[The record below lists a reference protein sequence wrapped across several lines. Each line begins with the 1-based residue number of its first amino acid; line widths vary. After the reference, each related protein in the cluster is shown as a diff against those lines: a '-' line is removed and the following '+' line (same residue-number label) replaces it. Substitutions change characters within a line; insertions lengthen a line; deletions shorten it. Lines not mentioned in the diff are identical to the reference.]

1 MRRSRIVISLVAVV
15 IAIVLQTTVFGAGRI
30 EPLGVAPA
38 LVTLVIVAVAPY
50 VEAEITI
57 LLGFTGGILMD
68 LIGSGTLGLWAMSLT
83 IVAYIASRVSYRYKD
98 SVWLSLAAVFV
109 LTVLGQ
115 SIYVVLGTLFGQET
129 ATEPNVASKILLP
142 ALWNVILGYPVLWLA
157 RVAFRTRDRSWVA

>member
-142 ALWNVILGYPVLWLA
+142 ALWNVILAYPVLWLA

>member
-15 IAIVLQTTVFGAGRI
+15 IAIVLQTTVFGSGRI

-38 LVTLVIVAVAPY
+38 LVTLVIIAVAPY

-109 LTVLGQ
+109 LTVIGQ

-142 ALWNVILGYPVLWLA
+142 ALWNVILAYPVLWLA